1 MKNFNELE
9 NILDE
14 NETVKLTDSFSYSWA
29 DFGRQAGSYI
39 GVCVIVFVGLLVLS
53 VFPLASNILSPFIAL
68 GFASF
73 VYNERVNKNV
83 EFGNFFRPFQK
94 FGPVI
99 LTYLLTA
106 VAYIVACVPLI
117 IFGGIAFFNELLD
130 ARTDPTN
137 FNPIF
142 TTALL
147 MSGLVTFVLVLLVA
161 TFTYYATYFA
171 YFYDVKPM
179 EAIKLS
185 IKMGTKNFGHLIM
198 LFLFSGFIAVIG
210 VLLCGVGLLVTIPL
224 SHLIKYY
231 TFEGLTK
238 LEK

>member
-1 MKNFNELE
+1 MKHKKTRKNRNKPKKIQKKYTKKIINNFIIQNKTPLL
-9 NILDE
+9 IYTHSDC
-14 NETVKLTDSFSYSWA
+14 SFIW
-29 DFGRQAGSYI
+29 
-39 GVCVIVFVGLLVLS
+39 
-53 VFPLASNILSPFIAL
+53 PAL
-68 GFASF
+68 IDL
-73 VYNERVNKNV
+73 VNKNV

-106 VAYIVACVPLI
+106 VAYVVACVPLI